1 MIEKGLQAA
10 SNRWKRQGQKLEL
23 ALLQSDRYKDAG
35 DARCCATSYLVG
47 VAGQVRAAGF
57 GHGRA
62 HRQARRG
69 GRLGV
74 LRQRHMPMAAAWRR
88 YRSSAS
94 AMSRRLLAAAALTAH
109 AAAAAG
115 RCHAVAEQRAG
126 RQRWRRPLWGGGT
139 HGPLAGLGKAPQRQA
154 ATRVAAQRRARIGA
168 DGQAAR
174 LVPVALA
181 VEGAG
186 KGSREQESEN
196 HAPYT

>member
-1 MIEKGLQAA
+1 MCQIDGKDRSISARGGPGCTTAAQCQTQSCWRRKLLQAA
-10 SNRWKRQGQKLEL
+10 P
-23 ALLQSDRYKDAG
+23 
-35 DARCCATSYLVG
+35 YLVS
-47 VAGQVRAAGF
+47 VAGQVSAAGL
-57 GHGRA
+57 GRGRA
-62 HRQARRG
+62 HRQARRR

-74 LRQRHMPMAAAWRR
+74 LRQRSMQMAAAWRR
-88 YRSSAS
+88 YRSGTSTAS
-94 AMSRRLLAAAALTAH
+94 TMSRQLLAGAALTAH
-109 AAAAAG
+109 AAAAG
-115 RCHAVAEQRAG
+115 CCHAVAEQRAG
-126 RQRWRRPLWGGGT
+126 RQRWGRPLGEGWT
-139 HGPLAGLGKAPQRQA
+139 HGPLAELWKAPQRQA

>member
-1 MIEKGLQAA
+1 MDGKDRSSSGPGCTTAAQRQTKTCWRRKRLQAA
-10 SNRWKRQGQKLEL
+10 P
-23 ALLQSDRYKDAG
+23 
-35 DARCCATSYLVG
+35 YLVG
-47 VAGQVRAAGF
+47 VTGQVRTAGF

-94 AMSRRLLAAAALTAH
+94 AMRGRLLAAAALTAH

-139 HGPLAGLGKAPQRQA
+139 HGPLAGLGKAPHRQA
-154 ATRVAAQRRARIGA
+154 AARVTAQSRARIGA

-174 LVPVALA
+174 LVPVALT
-181 VEGAG
+181 VGKAG
-186 KGSREQESEN
+186 RRNRVQES
-196 HAPYT
+196 